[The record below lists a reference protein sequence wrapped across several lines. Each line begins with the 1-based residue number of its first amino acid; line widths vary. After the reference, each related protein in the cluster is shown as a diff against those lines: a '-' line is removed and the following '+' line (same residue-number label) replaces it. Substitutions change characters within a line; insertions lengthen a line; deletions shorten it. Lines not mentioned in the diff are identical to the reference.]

1 MPRLLETEGEDR
13 MERLWL
19 MVRRIPRSIIIHA
32 GPKLS
37 NRGFRWAPRSLLS
50 QRATNIMDFVDGGC
64 DIIKQGLRGHFHLLL
79 IDTAKHLRTDG
90 PLFFDCPKLD
100 SLVIFERLKK
110 SENTTL
116 NLYKGCVLAFVGPPK
131 PATEWHLG
139 AALTPLTSCEDEQGR
154 QYPLMEYK
162 ALVRIQVYSEELA
175 LREGL
180 TLEDFREK
188 ACGVSCIPLE
198 TDIVIS

>member
-1 MPRLLETEGEDR
+1 

-19 MVRRIPRSIIIHA
+19 TVRRIPRSIIIHA

-100 SLVIFERLKK
+100 SLVIFERLKRVK
-110 SENTTL
+110 TQ
-116 NLYKGCVLAFVGPPK
+116 
-131 PATEWHLG
+131 H
-139 AALTPLTSCEDEQGR
+139 
-154 QYPLMEYK
+154 
-162 ALVRIQVYSEELA
+162 
-175 LREGL
+175 
-180 TLEDFREK
+180 
-188 ACGVSCIPLE
+188 
-198 TDIVIS
+198 